1 VEKKYEILF
10 KKRDGAMLATIVE
23 FVVFA
28 FALLVFVG
36 LVITN
41 IRTRMQN
48 NRLKANLAQES
59 IDRAI
64 VMQEM
69 QKLMAEIDTKNSS
82 QNDGFLKFVSESRSA
97 AFQYIEEVQAAISEF
112 DSRLGP
118 VVRHYKETGKILHT
132 KPSELVKELS
142 SAYDKLMDSMP
153 KEEKGSD

>member
-10 KKRDGAMLATIVE
+10 KKRDGAMVTTIVE

-41 IRTRMQN
+41 ISTRMQN
-48 NRLKANLAQES
+48 NRLKANLTQES

-69 QKLMAEIDTKNSS
+69 QKLMAEIDTKSS
-82 QNDGFLKFVSESRSA
+82 GQNDAFLKFVSESRDA
-97 AFQYIEEVQAAISEF
+97 AFKYIEEVQEAISEF
-112 DSRLGP
+112 DDRLGP
-118 VVRHYKETGKILHT
+118 AVKHYRDTGKILHER
-132 KPSELVKELS
+132 PSEFFKELS
-142 SAYDKLMDSMP
+142 AAYDKLMDAMP
-153 KEEKGSD
+153 KEEKGSE